1 MSYDYDAIIV
11 GSGASGGAVAY
22 QLCQAGYKI
31 ALLEKGRLI
40 RRGEFSKDE
49 LAYCRRDI
57 VTPSLLDEYHIIEEK
72 IDGVWTETPTFES
85 NWSFWNGNIV
95 GGSSNL
101 MSGMFHRM
109 HPDDFR
115 LLSRYGAIEGA
126 NIVDWPIS
134 YRDMEPYYTLAETLI
149 GISGKAQK
157 HPFEPPR
164 SSPDF
169 PQPPTDENRVV
180 KLFDRSCR
188 TLGIAPLV
196 TPRAVLS
203 RNKGDRNACYYSNFC
218 GSYGCSSGAKSSSRE
233 ALIRPALATGNLTLM
248 SNTQVKRLLSSRG
261 HVKSAE
267 VVNTITGEE
276 HLLTARIF
284 VLAAQAHESVRL
296 LLNSANR
303 YYPDGLGNSSGE
315 LGKNLIFSAGGSGQ
329 GVLREKSL
337 KEISFDALMKRG
349 LFINRSVLDWYVI
362 EKLDNRDKPV
372 GKKMKGGSVEFMF
385 EHQNNISRA
394 AKTRYRGEKLLWGRE
409 LGDRLKKTF
418 IEGKSIRFEVF
429 NDWLP
434 TDDCYVSISKEKKDK
449 YGMPVG
455 KLRINAHPHD
465 LEVASVIAEK
475 SETILREMGAEDIY
489 SSVSAVPPQNLI
501 AGGCRFGDDAKHSV
515 LNRYCQSHDL
525 PNLFVADAS
534 FMPTGGSVPYTWT
547 IYANALRIADYIA
560 LQLQKKSAYRT

>member
-1 MSYDYDAIIV
+1 MSEKYDAIVI
-11 GSGASGGAVAY
+11 GSGAAGGTVAH
-22 QLCQAGYKI
+22 QLCQAGYKV

-57 VTPSLLDEYHIIEEK
+57 VTPSLYGEYHTIEERV
-72 IDGVWTETPTFES
+72 DGEWKETPTYDS
-85 NWSFWNGNIV
+85 GWSFWNGNIV

-115 LLSRYGAIEGA
+115 LLSKYGAIEGA
-126 NIVDWPIS
+126 NIVDWPIDYS
-134 YRDMEPYYTLAETLI
+134 DMEPYYTLAETLI

-164 SSPDF
+164 STPDF

-180 KLFDRSCR
+180 ELFDRSCKR
-188 TLGIAPLV
+188 LGIIPLV

-203 RNKGDRNACYYSNFC
+203 RDKGDRNACYYSNFC
-218 GSYGCSSGAKSSSRE
+218 GSYGCSSGAKSSSGE

-248 SNTQVKRLLSSRG
+248 SNTYVKKLQSEKE
-261 HVKSAE
+261 HVTSVE
-267 VVNTITGEE
+267 TVNTITGKEQT
-276 HLLTARIF
+276 LTARIF
-284 VLAAQAHESVRL
+284 VVAAQAHETARL

-303 YYPDGLGNSSGE
+303 HYPNGLGNSSGE

-329 GVLREKSL
+329 GVLRRKSL
-337 KEISFDALMKRG
+337 KEIPFEALMRRG
-349 LFINRSVLDWYVI
+349 LFVNRSVLDWYVI
-362 EKLDNRDKPV
+362 EEQWNAIK
-372 GKKMKGGSVEFMF
+372 GQKKIKGGLVEFMF

-394 AKTRYRGEKLLWGRE
+394 AKTRYSGEKLQWGKV
-409 LGDRLKKTF
+409 LGDRLKETF
-418 IEGKSIRFEVF
+418 TEGKGIRFEVF

-434 TDDCYVSISKEKKDK
+434 TDNCFVSIDKKRKDR

-455 KLRINAHPHD
+455 KLRIQAHPHD
-465 LEVASVIAEK
+465 LKVASIIAKK
-475 SETILREMGAEDIY
+475 SETILKKMGAEEVY
-489 SSVSAVPPQNLI
+489 SSVSPVPPQNLV
-501 AGGCRFGDDAKHSV
+501 AGGCRFGSDPRKSV
-515 LNRYCQSHDL
+515 LNKYCQSHDL

-534 FMPTGGSVPYTWT
+534 FMPTGGSTPYTWT
-547 IYANALRIADYIA
+547 IYANALRISDYMIA
-560 LQLQKKSAYRT
+560 QLRGGDIK